1 MDKGKGSQLM
11 RHDQTGKQEIMRQIL
26 PAGKADQAQ
35 VLELYKRQLGREFC
49 PWDEHY
55 PGETEIEF
63 DLSRDALFVMK
74 TDKGEVIAAISIDQD
89 EAVEALDCWSAERRP
104 GGELSRLAVRPD
116 WQNQGIAREM
126 LQYGMKMLAE
136 RGYRSVHF
144 LVNRFNEKAI
154 RSYEVF
160 QCEVVG
166 TCNLYGQPFL
176 CYEKELGNH

>member
-1 MDKGKGSQLM
+1 M

-49 PWDEHY
+49 PWDENY

-89 EAVEALDCWSAERRP
+89 EAVEVLDCWSAERKP
-104 GGELSRLAVRPD
+104 GGEFPV
-116 WQNQGIAREM
+116 WQCTRTGRIRE
-126 LQYGMKMLAE
+126 LP
-136 RGYRSVHF
+136 
-144 LVNRFNEKAI
+144 EKCC
-154 RSYEVF
+154 SME
-160 QCEVVG
+160 
-166 TCNLYGQPFL
+166 
-176 CYEKELGNH
+176 